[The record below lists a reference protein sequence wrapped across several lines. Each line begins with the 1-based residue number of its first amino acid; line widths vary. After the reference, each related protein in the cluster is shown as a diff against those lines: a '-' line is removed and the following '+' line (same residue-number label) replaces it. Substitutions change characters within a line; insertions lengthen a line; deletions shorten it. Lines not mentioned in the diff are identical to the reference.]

1 MIQKSLTAVH
11 LSSTDITIKPLS
23 RRTVQFATTVTPQ
36 LAVPLFNLL
45 VKHGGRKC
53 RFLRCAIQLD
63 SWSQCFA
70 SPSSR
75 PLTLTTSL
83 ILHLHRHFLNWQKL
97 KQVLLKFG
105 KLSPFTVLGSASRK
119 LQTWC
124 LTVFLPSPQIITI
137 NVSLGFANFGRWLP
151 IKKNNLY
158 LNSRHLYNLY
168 ALQRRL
174 SRQPSTRGLYL
185 TSM

>member
-1 MIQKSLTAVH
+1 MIQKSLTAVR

-23 RRTVQFATTVTPQ
+23 RHTVQFATTVTPQ

-75 PLTLTTSL
+75 PLMLTTSL
-83 ILHLHRHFLNWQKL
+83 ILHLHFHFLNWQKL
-97 KQVLLKFG
+97 KEVLLKFG
-105 KLSPFTVLGSASRK
+105 KFSPFTVFGQCFEKITDLVLDCFS
-119 LQTWC
+119 T
-124 LTVFLPSPQIITI
+124 IITD
-137 NVSLGFANFGRWLP
+137 NNDKRESRLRELGTLAP
-151 IKKNNLY
+151 DQKK
-158 LNSRHLYNLY
+158 
-168 ALQRRL
+168 QIP
-174 SRQPSTRGLYL
+174 QQQTFI
-185 TSM
+185 